1 MLMEF
6 SELKEIINNKPNVF
20 IVTHKNPDG
29 DAMGSSLGLYNYL
42 LKKGANVT
50 VVAPTEYPFFLNW
63 IAGNDEVK
71 VWGKNTSY
79 INKSAQEAD
88 LLFCLDFNALHRI
101 DEVGEIVSKANGKKI
116 MIDHHQQPDGFAD
129 YMISDTSACSTAEMI
144 YEFIENLGDKDFID
158 GDIGE
163 ALYCGIMTDTGSF
176 KFPATTSKTHRIAA
190 NLMDKGIDHNMV
202 HRRIYD
208 SNTPGR
214 LKLLGHCLSNIE
226 VLSEQN
232 AAYVQISKKDHINF
246 NIKKG
251 DTEGIVNYGLSMS
264 AVKCSAFFREDMGIV
279 KISFRSKDDFDVN
292 RFAREYFNGG
302 GHINAAGGIS
312 KVSLENTIAKFK
324 KSLIEF
330 SAKNA

>member
-1 MLMEF
+1 MRMEF

-71 VWGKNTSY
+71 VWGENTNY
-79 INKSAQEAD
+79 INKSAKEAD

-129 YMISDTSACSTAEMI
+129 YMISDTSACSTAELI
-144 YEFIENLGDKDFID
+144 YEFIENLGDKSLID
-158 GDIGE
+158 SDIGE

-190 NLMDKGIDHNMV
+190 DLMDKGIDHTMV

-208 SNTPGR
+208 SNTPAR
-214 LKLLGHCLSNIE
+214 LKLLGHCLSNME

-232 AAYVQISKKDHINF
+232 AAYIQISKKDHINF

-264 AVKCSAFFREDMGIV
+264 SIKCSAFFREDMGIV

-292 RFAREYFNGG
+292 RFARKYFNGG
-302 GHINAAGGIS
+302 GHVNAAGGIS
-312 KVSLENTIAKFK
+312 KVSLESTIKKFK

-330 SAKNA
+330 SDKNA

>member
-1 MLMEF
+1 MCIRD
-6 SELKEIINNKPNVF
+6 SNVF

-42 LKKGANVT
+42 LKKEAKVT

-71 VWGKNTSY
+71 VWGKNNTS
-79 INKSAQEAD
+79 IIKSAEEAD
-88 LLFCLDFNALHRI
+88 LIFCLDFNALHRI
-101 DEVGEIVSKANGKKI
+101 DEVGELVSKAKAKKV
-116 MIDHHQQPDGFAD
+116 MIDHHQQPDDFAD
-129 YMISDTSACSTAEMI
+129 YMISDTSACSTAEMV
-144 YEFIENLGDKDFID
+144 YEFIENLGDKDLVD

-190 NLMDKGIDHNMV
+190 DLMDKGINHTMV

-208 SNTPGR
+208 SNTPSR
-214 LKLLGHCLSNIE
+214 LKLLGHCLLNME
-226 VLSEQN
+226 VLSEYS
-232 AAYVQISKKDHINF
+232 AAYIQISKKDHANF

-251 DTEGIVNYGLSMS
+251 DTEGVVNYGLSIA
-264 AVKCSAFFREDMGIV
+264 AVKCSAFFREDKGLV

-292 RFAREYFNGG
+292 KFARKYFNGG
-302 GHINAAGGIS
+302 GHINAAGGMS
-312 KVSLENTIAKFK
+312 KGSLEDTITKFK
-324 KSLIEF
+324 KSLIEYT
-330 SAKNA
+330 SENV

>member
-1 MLMEF
+1 MEF
-6 SELKEIINNKPNVF
+6 SDVKEIINNKPNVF

-42 LKKGANVT
+42 LKKEAKVNVI
-50 VVAPTEYPFFLNW
+50 APTEYPFFLNW

-71 VWGKNTSY
+71 VWGKDNVI
-79 INKSAQEAD
+79 INKLAEEAD

-101 DEVGEIVSKANGKKI
+101 DEVGKIVSNAKGKVV
-116 MIDHHQQPDGFAD
+116 MIDHHQQPDDFAD
-129 YMISDTSACSTAEMI
+129 YMISDTSSCSTAEMV
-144 YEFIENLGDKDFID
+144 YEFIENLGDKDIID

-176 KFPATTSKTHRIAA
+176 KFPSTTSKTHRIVA
-190 NLMDKGIDHNMV
+190 NLMDRGIDHNMV

-208 SNTPGR
+208 SNTPSR
-214 LKLLGHCLSNIE
+214 LKLLGHCLLNME
-226 VLSEQN
+226 VLTEQS
-232 AAYVQISKKDHINF
+232 AAYVKISKKDHANF

-251 DTEGIVNYGLSMS
+251 DTEGIVNYGLSIES
-264 AVKCSAFFREDMGIV
+264 VKCSAFFREDKDIV

-292 RFAREYFNGG
+292 KFARKYFNGG

-312 KVSLENTIAKFK
+312 KISLKETIIKFK
-324 KSLIEF
+324 KSLTEF
-330 SAKNA
+330 STIDA